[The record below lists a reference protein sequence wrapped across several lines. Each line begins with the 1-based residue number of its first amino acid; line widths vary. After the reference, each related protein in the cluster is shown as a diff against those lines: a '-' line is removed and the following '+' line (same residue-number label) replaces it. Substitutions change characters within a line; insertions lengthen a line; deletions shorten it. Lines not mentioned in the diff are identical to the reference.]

1 MYWPASS
8 IAIRAETLEG
18 SRLSLIDQQRLATVL
33 GSAYWQNLQC
43 ILPDDSQVGGFST
56 TTLEQLTVTE
66 RLGEKRQQLVEVAVA
81 APANQL

>member
-1 MYWPASS
+1 
-8 IAIRAETLEG
+8 
-18 SRLSLIDQQRLATVL
+18 VL